1 MPDLVGRT
9 LGQYRIIEQLGRGG
23 MATVYKAYQ
32 PSLERYVA
40 IKVLASAFTEDPA
53 FIRRFKREAT
63 AIAGLQHPNIVP
75 VYDFGWEGDVAYIVM
90 QYISGGALKGQLG
103 QPADLSFT
111 VRVISQV
118 AAALD
123 YAHGQGIVH
132 RDIKPAN
139 ILLTSSDWVLLTDFG
154 IAKMV
159 SATSA
164 LTQTGRMVGTPQY
177 MSPEQAQGEAVDARS
192 DIYSLGVVLYEMLTG
207 QPPFDA
213 DTPLAVVLKH
223 ISAPLPLPSQ
233 VVPDLPEAAERVI
246 IKALAKAPGD
256 RYQTAGALAAAL
268 GQAVSGEP
276 VAIPVAAPTP
286 PPVAATPVRAAVP
299 EAAPAPRHI
308 PSWLAA
314 LAGLLVGAAI
324 LGGGVM
330 VGLQARGP
338 SPPPYYPA
346 GPTAQAQPGPPI
358 QGTGPAQPMSMEVKV
373 LPGEVGLKVKLLGPT
388 GGPMAD
394 LEVDLWKSA
403 PTGQKPPDAGSMR
416 TGQDGVVSFK
426 VEPGEYWV
434 GFNAYGF
441 PADLVY
447 PMPASVSVSR
457 EGTTE
462 VAIKI
467 PASQQ
472 GPPGASLEVNV
483 RPEGD
488 VGLKVRLRGPDGRP
502 LKGLEVDLWKSAP
515 QGPPDVGGFT
525 TDSDGVAFF
534 KVPSGRYWIG
544 FNLSN
549 FPADLAFPGPPMEVN
564 VAKEGTTEAIL
575 KLTTKGLYQ
584 PGGPPMGPPPPAK
597 VNVVP
602 GKQSLAIKVL
612 KPDGSPMVDLGVA
625 VFKGQPMGPPDPSM
639 GRPTDR
645 SGKASWDLPA
655 GDYAIAFNP
664 DNFPGDLVYPGPLY
678 VTVKPD
684 STTTVDVTLEARAR

>member
-9 LGQYRIIEQLGRGG
+9 LGQYRILEQLGRGG
-23 MATVYKAYQ
+23 MATVYKTYQ

-40 IKVLASAFTEDPA
+40 IKVLLSDFTEDPS
-53 FIRRFKREAT
+53 FVRRFKREAT

-75 VYDFGWEGDVAYIVM
+75 VYDFGWEGDIAYIVM

-103 QPADLSFT
+103 QPVDPSFT

-139 ILLTSSDWVLLTDFG
+139 ILLTPSDWVLLTDFG

-177 MSPEQAQGEAVDARS
+177 MSPEQAKGEAVDSRS

-207 QPPFDA
+207 RPPFDA
-213 DTPLAVVLKH
+213 DTPVAVAIKH
-223 ISAPLPLPSQ
+223 ISAPLPLPRQ
-233 VVPDLPEAAERVI
+233 AVPGLPEAAERVI
-246 IKALAKAPGD
+246 IKALAKAPED

-276 VAIPVAAPTP
+276 AAIPVAAPAP
-286 PPVAATPVRAAVP
+286 PPVAATPAQAAPSV
-299 EAAPAPRHI
+299 AAPAPRHI

-330 VGLQARGP
+330 VGLRARGP
-338 SPPPYYPA
+338 SPPPYYPVV
-346 GPTAQAQPGPPI
+346 PTAQAQPGPPI
-358 QGTGPAQPMSMEVKV
+358 QSAGPAQPMSMEVKV

-388 GGPMAD
+388 GGPVAG

-403 PTGQKPPDAGSMR
+403 PQGPPDAGSVR

-462 VAIKI
+462 VSIKI

-472 GPPGASLEVNV
+472 GPPGASLEVSV

-488 VGLKVRLRGPDGRP
+488 VDLKVRLRGPDGRP

-515 QGPPDVGGFT
+515 QGPPDAGVVRA
-525 TDSDGVAFF
+525 DDDGVAFF
-534 KVPSGRYWIG
+534 KVAPGRYWIG
-544 FNLSN
+544 FSPIN

-564 VAKEGTTEAIL
+564 VAKEGTTEVIL
-575 KLTTKGLYQ
+575 KLTVKGLQQ

-612 KPDGSPMVDLGVA
+612 KPDGSPMVDLGIG
-625 VFKGQPMGPPDPSM
+625 VFKGQPTGPPDPGM
-639 GRPTDR
+639 GRWTDR

-664 DNFPGDLVYPGPLY
+664 DNFPGDLVYPGLLY

-684 STTTVDVTLEARAR
+684 STTTVDITLEARAR